1 MLFGHYKLT
10 AGRTLNGVASMGFS
24 GAFSAFNH
32 LAALSALVDLKQNIK
47 LDFFFSNKTI
57 KKTENIQKTI
67 RTRSHSDSTCCSV
80 TALWAV
86 KQLSDWQSRSQSGQ
100 RLG

>member
-24 GAFSAFNH
+24 GAFSAFND

-47 LDFFFSNKTI
+47 LDFFSNKTI
-57 KKTENIQKTI
+57 KKQKTYKKQYI
-67 RTRSHSDSTCCSV
+67 LDRTATV
-80 TALWAV
+80 LAAL
-86 KQLSDWQSRSQSGQ
+86 
-100 RLG
+100 